1 MTTPDPELL
10 NKIAAE
16 AEHAEATRDLDL
28 PYQRRTR
35 STSPVYG
42 LRLPAERIEQLRRI
56 AQARGVEPSV
66 LARQWVID
74 QLDAAEHTRNQA
86 QERWERD
93 LRATTD
99 HLRQLLDER
108 PGA

>member
-1 MTTPDPELL
+1 MPRPL
-10 NKIAAE
+10 
-16 AEHAEATRDLDL
+16 ATLTCRTV
-28 PYQRRTR
+28 RRTGN
-35 STSPVYG
+35 TGPVYG
-42 LRLPAERIEQLRRI
+42 LRLPAERIKQLRQI
-56 AQARGVEPSV
+56 AQARRVEPGV

-74 QLDAAEHTRNQA
+74 QLDAVQHARNQA

>member
-10 NKIAAE
+10 DKIAAE

-28 PYQRRTR
+28 PYRRR
-35 STSPVYG
+35 SRSPVYG

-74 QLDAAEHTRNQA
+74 QLDAAEHARDQA

>member
-10 NKIAAE
+10 DKIAAE
-16 AEHAEATRDLDL
+16 AEHDEANRDLDL
-28 PYQRRTR
+28 PYWRRIR

-42 LRLPAERIEQLRRI
+42 LRLPAERIEQLCRI

-74 QLDAAEHTRNQA
+74 QLDAAEHARDRA

-99 HLRQLLDER
+99 HLRQLLDQR